1 MSQDDKSEGCF
12 RTHLKPGQELPEL
25 PSAEVL
31 AKAILKDVD
40 AGGPSVELDPSTAAL
55 MRRLM
60 G

>member
-31 AKAILKDVD
+31 AKAIQEGRVVAVVNGKRVV
-40 AGGPSVELDPSTAAL
+40 PQQP
-55 MRRLM
+55 
-60 G
+60 